1 MHIQIRVEDASDAWW
16 LPSLYRWL
24 RDDQDVSAAAELTLS
39 RPGDPSSQG
48 AVFDVINAVI
58 SQGIGAGGLAVAYA
72 TWRGAHRSAPAVT
85 FSCDKVTVT
94 VTDASPET
102 IRNIVEALRECEPAA
117 VEAPQSRPPAPQQPD
132 TET

>member
-1 MHIQIRVEDASDAWW
+1 MQIEIRVEDASDAWW

-39 RPGDPSSQG
+39 RPRDPSSQG
-48 AVFDVINAVI
+48 ALFDVINAVI
-58 SQGIGAGGLAVAYA
+58 SQGIGVGGLALAYA
-72 TWRGAHRSAPAVT
+72 TWRGAHGSAPAVT

-102 IRNIVEALRECEPAA
+102 VRNIVEALRECEPAA
-117 VEAPQSRPPAPQQPD
+117 VEPPESQPPQQPD